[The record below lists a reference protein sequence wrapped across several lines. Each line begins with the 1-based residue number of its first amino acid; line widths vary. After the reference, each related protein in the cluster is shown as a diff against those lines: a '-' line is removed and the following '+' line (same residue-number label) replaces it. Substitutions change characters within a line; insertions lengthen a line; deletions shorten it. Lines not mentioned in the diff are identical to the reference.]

1 MTPIYEV
8 NTKHSKEMLY
18 RFIDFDYKQR
28 HGRIPMHLI
37 MFGICCFTVAV
48 LLYRHYGNIG
58 SSVPWICVGI
68 FLVLLVFLRRPI
80 AFLKLSTQDENYEK
94 QNVIRFSFGHSEW
107 TVKNEDQVSRI
118 QYSEISGLYK
128 DKKYYYIS
136 TQENELFLLP
146 FQDFVKGEAEKF
158 QAFVEEKS
166 KKATHDMA
174 LPFKQRY
181 HMKLAQIKA
190 NQAKAD
196 AAWEEQRQRDR
207 EKAME
212 KKRQRQ
218 EKKRK

>member
-8 NTKHSKEMLY
+8 DTKHSKEMLY

-28 HGRIPMHLI
+28 HARIPMHLI
-37 MFGICCFTVAV
+37 VFGMCCFTVAA
-48 LLYRHYGNIG
+48 LLYRHYGEIG
-58 SSVPWICVGI
+58 SSIPWICVGI
-68 FLVLLVFLRRPI
+68 LLVLLVFLRRPI

-94 QNVIRFSFGHSEW
+94 QNVIRFHFGHSEW
-107 TVKNEDQVSRI
+107 TVKNEDQISRI

-136 TQENELFLLP
+136 TKENELFLLP
-146 FQDFVKGEAEKF
+146 FQDFVKGEFKTF
-158 QAFVEEKS
+158 QEFVEQKS
-166 KKATHDMA
+166 SKQTHDMA
-174 LPFKQRY
+174 LPFKEKYKR
-181 HMKLAQIKA
+181 KLAQIKA

-196 AAWEEQRQRDR
+196 EAWEEQRQRNR

-218 EKKRK
+218 ERKKK

>member
-1 MTPIYEV
+1 M
-8 NTKHSKEMLY
+8 
-18 RFIDFDYKQR
+18 
-28 HGRIPMHLI
+28 
-37 MFGICCFTVAV
+37 
-48 LLYRHYGNIG
+48 
-58 SSVPWICVGI
+58 
-68 FLVLLVFLRRPI
+68 
-80 AFLKLSTQDENYEK
+80 
-94 QNVIRFSFGHSEW
+94 
-107 TVKNEDQVSRI
+107 
-118 QYSEISGLYK
+118 
-128 DKKYYYIS
+128 
-136 TQENELFLLP
+136 
-146 FQDFVKGEAEKF
+146 
-158 QAFVEEKS
+158 EEKS